1 MPYSTFPTGAC
12 VEEGTG
18 MDDGDL
24 LNPATP
30 DLDIKFHSDM
40 TYAEKLMLK
49 RARRTQL
56 GSTPSRGSASDSCVA
71 SETRSSRGED
81 NISPR
86 PFVMS
91 FSEVEVMDKGAYA
104 MGKED

>member
-1 MPYSTFPTGAC
+1 M
-12 VEEGTG
+12 EEGTG

-56 GSTPSRGSASDSCVA
+56 GPSSTPSRGSASDSCVA
-71 SETRSSRGED
+71 SETGSTRGEG

-104 MGKED
+104 MGRCTYKCVWVRYI